1 MSGRLHRISEAR
13 RTAARQLRE
22 AGNEIRLA
30 RLAAGMTHAQVA
42 GRIGCARQRVARF
55 EAGRVASVP
64 LADLSAVAAIVGLRL
79 QVRAFPA
86 GPPLRDLAQLSVTHR
101 LRRRIAQAWRI
112 VLEVPVRIAGDLRA
126 FDLLLRERVTGAV
139 VCVEI
144 ITRLA
149 DAQAQLRAVHL
160 KWRDG
165 APPGAGSSWSRP
177 MAAPPRRAAGQPA
190 RAYRPVIM
198 PVATTLP
205 SMAARS
211 SEREKPASTGSV
223 ALSP

>member
-22 AGNEIRLA
+22 SGNEIRLA

-165 APPGAGSSWSRP
+165 APPGARLVVVLANTP
-177 MAAPPRRAAGQPA
+177 VNRRALAAVRELLRDELPLDGRAVLAALGAGRMPA
-190 RAYRPVIM
+190 GNGV
-198 PVATTLP
+198 VL
-205 SMAARS
+205 
-211 SEREKPASTGSV
+211 V
-223 ALSP
+223 